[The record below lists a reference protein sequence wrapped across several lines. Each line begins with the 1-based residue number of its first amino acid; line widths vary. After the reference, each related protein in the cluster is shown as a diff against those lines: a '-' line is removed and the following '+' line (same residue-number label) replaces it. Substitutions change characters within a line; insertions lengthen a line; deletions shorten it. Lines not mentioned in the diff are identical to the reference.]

1 MKLKIDSDLHAEFS
15 RFEPAL
21 HDADVVILAGYI
33 DLKSRG
39 VR

>member
-1 MKLKIDSDLHAEFS
+1 MKLKIYSDLHAKFS
-15 RFEPAL
+15 RFEPTMN
-21 HDADVVILAGYI
+21 DADVVILAGYI